1 MYKKIII
8 PSLVVIGLFF
18 VAFKSMSNKKT
29 TSVTVDTVATVDDT
43 TLNAGEYEPVV
54 VLELFTSQGCSSCPP
69 ADVLLDKVKKQ
80 YPNKVYALSYH
91 VDYWNYIG
99 WEDPFSKATYSTKQR
114 LYNQKFRSRSNYT
127 PQMVVNGREH
137 FVGSSAS
144 KLNAKI
150 ATYGKTSAANKV
162 KLTHAAQSNATVD
175 FEYVVDGELDG
186 KELRVVLVLD
196 EKTTA
201 VKRGE
206 NRNRTLK
213 NANIVVAEKYLYLD
227 AATGKGSIDIPNI
240 VNPKDKLTLLLV
252 TENEVSDITGAAKRA
267 I

>member
-8 PSLVVIGLFF
+8 PSLVIMGLFF
-18 VAFKSMSNKKT
+18 VAFKSLSNKVIIPVEKE
-29 TSVTVDTVATVDDT
+29 TVAAVDDT
-43 TLNAGEYEPVV
+43 IFEAGDYEPVV

-69 ADVLLDKVKKQ
+69 ADVLLNKVKKQ
-80 YPNKVYALSYH
+80 YPDNVFALSYH

-99 WEDPFSKATYSTKQR
+99 WKDPFSNANFTTKQR

-127 PQMVVNGREH
+127 PQMVVNGKEH

-144 KLNAKI
+144 KLNFKI
-150 ATYGKTSAANKV
+150 AEYGKTTVANKV
-162 KLTHAAQSNATVD
+162 KVANAKQNNGTIAFD
-175 FEYVVDGELDG
+175 YAVDGDL
-186 KELRVVLVLD
+186 KSKQLRVVLVLD
-196 EKTTA
+196 EKTTD

-213 NANIVVAEKYLYLD
+213 NANIVIAEKYLDLD
-227 AATGKGSIDIPNI
+227 VAKGKSTIKIPPI
-240 VNPKDKLTLLLV
+240 VSSNDKLTLLLV
-252 TENEVSDITGAAKRA
+252 TENGVSDITGAAKVA

>member
-8 PSLVVIGLFF
+8 PVLVIMALFF
-18 VAFKSMSNKKT
+18 VAFKSLSNNETISSKE
-29 TSVTVDTVATVDDT
+29 TSTVVDDDKLAAADT
-43 TLNAGEYEPVV
+43 YDPVI

-69 ADVLLDKVKKQ
+69 ADVLLNKVKKQ

-99 WEDPFSKATYSTKQR
+99 WDDPFSKANFTRKQQY
-114 LYNQKFRSRSNYT
+114 YNQKFNSRSNYT
-127 PQMVVNGREH
+127 PQMVVNGKEH
-137 FVGSSAS
+137 FVGSNSS

-150 ATYGKTSAANKV
+150 STYSNKNAANEV
-162 KLTHAAQSNATVD
+162 QVANLQQGNSAID
-175 FEYVVDGELDG
+175 FEYTIAGDLNE
-186 KELRVVLVLD
+186 KQLRVVLVLD
-196 EKTTA
+196 EKTTS

-213 NANIVVAEKYLYLD
+213 NANIVVAEKYIDLK
-227 AATGKGSIDIPNI
+227 AANGKSSIKIPPI
-240 VNPKDKLTLLLV
+240 VTSKDKLTLLLL
-252 TENEVSDITGAAKRA
+252 TENEVADITGAAKRS